1 MGRIVLRV
9 TSSSTRVTSPS
20 PLWSTRTYQVEGK
33 HNAFTHT
40 YALHFE
46 CNTCFASKALTR
58 MFAVDCMA
66 FLEYESS

>member
-46 CNTCFASKALTR
+46 CNTCFCKQSTDKD
-58 MFAVDCMA
+58 VCMLSIA
-66 FLEYESS
+66 WHF